1 MGGGGLPWN
10 SECTGGLLG
19 LEFRMHEG
27 VSSPGIPKG
36 GGGLLFDG
44 QKQHCKSETA
54 FSWVSSYSS
63 LVIVLQ
69 DGGQQPRCES
79 LISCLKVMFL

>member
-1 MGGGGLPWN
+1 MHGGGLPWN

-36 GGGLLFDG
+36 GGGY
-44 QKQHCKSETA
+44 
-54 FSWVSSYSS
+54 YSM
-63 LVIVLQ
+63 VKNNIVNLRLHFH
-69 DGGQQPRCES
+69 GSVVTP
-79 LISCLKVMFL
+79 VW